1 MDKLSEHAIRM
12 LEVIEDERGYFKN
25 MDRDVADIASA
36 VYDLILQVQMLKTQR
51 EKQAE
56 QIAKLERRV
65 QTLEAKAKK
74 V

>member
-12 LEVIEDERGYFKN
+12 LEIKERKVLS
-25 MDRDVADIASA
+25 RDISDIASA

-65 QTLEAKAKK
+65 QTLEAKARKE
-74 V
+74 